1 MLPPDNRIRILLI
14 CCFIPKNS
22 KERLMR
28 KLNLLA
34 ALTGL
39 FVAANAFGYGDA
51 GCGLGSMLFEKNTV
65 LSQLAAGT
73 TNGIMMNQWFG
84 MTSGTSNCKTN
95 GFVQVNRE
103 QVYFAEANFSNLQ
116 SEMAKG
122 QGETLVGFAQVLGC
136 DAASFSKMTQEKY
149 ESIFPSAN
157 TTPGEMLF
165 SVKKQIQENK
175 ALADSCS
182 VG

>member
-1 MLPPDNRIRILLI
+1 M
-14 CCFIPKNS
+14 
-22 KERLMR
+22 
-28 KLNLLA
+28 A
-34 ALTGL
+34 ALVGL

-73 TNGIMMNQWFG
+73 TNGFMGTQWFG

-95 GFVQVNRE
+95 GFVQVSRE
-103 QVYFAEANFSNLQ
+103 QVYFAEANINNLKQ
-116 SEMAKG
+116 EMANG

-136 DAASFSKMTQEKY
+136 DQNAAAAFGKMAQDKY
-149 ESIFPSAN
+149 ETIFPNS
-157 TTPGEMLF
+157 TTTAGEMLF
-165 SVKKQIQENK
+165 SVKKQIQENSE
-175 ALADSCS
+175 LAKGCNQ